1 MPPPGNPLGRQ
12 LAKLINPNE
21 VADTTVAFF
30 TNMFAETN
38 EKISAEL
45 TTYANIIFGAILKSV
60 KHMIEHR
67 NEHMP

>member
-30 TNMFAETN
+30 TNMFA
-38 EKISAEL
+38 
-45 TTYANIIFGAILKSV
+45 
-60 KHMIEHR
+60 
-67 NEHMP
+67 